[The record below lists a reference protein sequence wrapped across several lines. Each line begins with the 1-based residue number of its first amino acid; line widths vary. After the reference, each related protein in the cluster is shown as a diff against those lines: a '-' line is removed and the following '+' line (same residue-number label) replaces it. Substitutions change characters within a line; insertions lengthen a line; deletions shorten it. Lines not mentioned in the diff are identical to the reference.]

1 VHLSTSVATFGR
13 SHADPLLSYLMGH
26 QVEGCPQGRG
36 EQDRHSRRRL
46 QDLTSQDRSP
56 TTKPM
61 DEPADT
67 SCMPAD
73 NLDDDTSGGS
83 KPILSDFT
91 TPDSG
96 YSPAR

>member
-1 VHLSTSVATFGR
+1 
-13 SHADPLLSYLMGH
+13 
-26 QVEGCPQGRG
+26 
-36 EQDRHSRRRL
+36 
-46 QDLTSQDRSP
+46 
-56 TTKPM
+56 M